1 MPDMTTIAAC
11 STALGAIMC
20 IAMLLTWFKDGRPG
34 PWRWQFAPFGIAV
47 PAGILLTYPEILPG
61 DLGLAFGWFGLTLV
75 YGTVW
80 LAARV
85 TAGRTPH
92 ILPMLLPCVAVL
104 IFSMTIASNDAMP
117 QLRMLPRALLFALF
131 DGLTAREFMRMRH
144 PQLPSATMLF
154 WVFAAFC
161 GSELLRVPFSLSL
174 AAPFGPAETQP
185 WSVGL
190 FNSLLVLEGLLF
202 GIFITALSREQLAA
216 RHYRL
221 ALVDPLTGTGNRRAL
236 DERLKTL
243 DSVLHTGMPTAVA
256 LFDIDHFK
264 AVNDELGHSFGD
276 TVIVG
281 AAMVA
286 REAFGDGNVFR
297 VGGEEFAVIVQAP
310 TPTAILGRADAARAA
325 FAARRHVSG
334 EKLRRCT
341 LSVGVAMLEP
351 GDDLEARF
359 VAADDA
365 LYRAKQDGRN
375 RTVMATA
382 MTHRPLVM
390 PEPEVSGAAIVP
402 LIRRRLAGS

>member
-34 PWRWQFAPFGIAV
+34 PWRWQFAPFAIAV

-61 DLGLAFGWFGLTLV
+61 DLGLALGWFALTLV

-85 TAGRTPH
+85 TAGRSPL
-92 ILPMLLPCVAVL
+92 ILLMLLPCVAVL
-104 IFSMTIASNDAMP
+104 VFSMTIGASDAMP
-117 QLRMLPRALLFALF
+117 QLRMLPRVLLFALF
-131 DGLTAREFMRMRH
+131 DGLAAREFMRMRH

-154 WVFAAFC
+154 WVFATFC
-161 GSELLRVPFSLSL
+161 GFELLRAPFSLTL
-174 AAPFGPAETQP
+174 AAPFGPGETQP
-185 WSVGL
+185 WSIAL
-190 FNSLLVLEGLLF
+190 FNSLIVLQGLLL

-216 RHYRL
+216 QHYRL
-221 ALVDPLTGTGNRRAL
+221 ALVDPLTGIGNRRAL

-243 DSVLHTGMPTAVA
+243 DASLHLGTPTAVA

-264 AVNDELGHSFGD
+264 AVNDQFGHGFGD
-276 TVIVG
+276 TVING

-286 REAFGDGNVFR
+286 REAFGESNVFR
-297 VGGEEFAVIVQAP
+297 VGGEEFAAIIQAP
-310 TPTAILGRADAARAA
+310 EPVAILGRVDAVRTA
-325 FAARRHVSG
+325 FAARLHVTGDKSC
-334 EKLRRCT
+334 RST

-351 GDDLEARF
+351 GDDLAARF
-359 VAADDA
+359 MAADDA
-365 LYRAKQDGRN
+365 LYRAKQGGRN

-382 MTHRPLVM
+382 MTGRPMVIR
-390 PEPEVSGAAIVP
+390 EPEASGATIVP